1 MCRKVKTDGS
11 PLGYTI
17 SEMERRHLIEVIEQ
31 ALAEMEQSEDFSQGT
46 VDDLREGIIILGGS
60 VE

>member
-1 MCRKVKTDGS
+1 MHE
-11 PLGYTI
+11 I
-17 SEMERRHLIEVIEQ
+17 SELERRHLIATIEQ

-46 VDDLREGIIILGGS
+46 IDDLKEGIIILGGK